1 MMFTKLNKY
10 RFSLVLVIVVIAILI
25 NSLSTYLAI
34 EQFGKIEEV
43 FFNRSMKVLA
53 LNFAIL
59 ALSVIVFYYQ
69 RGFGL
74 AIACL
79 SSFHAI
85 SSIYVLGGQINLIQ
99 GWFTFIPLVGLLIML
114 IERGKDN
121 KIA

>member
-1 MMFTKLNKY
+1 MFIKLNKHK
-10 RFSLVLVIVVIAILI
+10 FLLVLAIVSLAILV

-34 EQFGKIEEV
+34 EKFGKVEEV

-53 LNFAIL
+53 LNFMVL
-59 ALSVIVFYYQ
+59 ALSVIIFYYK

-85 SSIYVLGGQINLIQ
+85 SSIYVLGGQMNLIQ
-99 GWFTFIPLVGLLIML
+99 GWFTCIPVTGLLIML
-114 IERGKDN
+114 IERCKD
-121 KIA
+121 KRIA